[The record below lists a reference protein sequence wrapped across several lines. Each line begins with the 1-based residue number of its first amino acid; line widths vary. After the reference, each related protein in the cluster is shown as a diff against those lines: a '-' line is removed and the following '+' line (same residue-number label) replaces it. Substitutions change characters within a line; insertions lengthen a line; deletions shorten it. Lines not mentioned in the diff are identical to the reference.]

1 MGKLVQPQE
10 AVLKLKRVYF
20 DEITYK
26 YFAEKNSNRKYAFS
40 FEKNMEEFDSNQYKI
55 CLKCNINNEDNTT
68 ELHVQVVGE
77 FECSLEEGKFKSDLL
92 NENAIAILF
101 PYLRSQIC
109 LVTTQP
115 EQAPINLPAINILS
129 LFNKN

>member
-1 MGKLVQPQE
+1 MEKLTQAQE

-20 DEITYK
+20 DEISYDYHANGK
-26 YFAEKNSNRKYAFS
+26 ECLEYEFN
-40 FEKNMEEFDSNQYKI
+40 FEKNIEEMQDNCYRI
-55 CLKCNINNEDNTT
+55 CLKANVTDQNHTV
-68 ELHVQVVGE
+68 ELHIQVVGE
-77 FECSLEEGKFKSDLL
+77 FECGVEDEVFKDKIL

-115 EQAPINLPAINILS
+115 ENVPINIPPINVLS
-129 LFNKN
+129 LFA